1 MTNYKL
7 IFLLIGFRW
16 ALDNQLLLGYR
27 ISLMP
32 EVPIACVD
40 PVMEAHM
47 LQRLEGYNPDH
58 FVGNAATLGTL
69 GPRSARANRNLPR
82 WDAVSRRV
90 STWSILDLRN
100 ENLLE
105 SELFAPVLGCT
116 DALSYYESFW
126 PLLVEEVHARLRSKL
141 DFAIQIEG
149 RLEVANS
156 DSVFMLV
163 NFDGFKLIKGD
174 FVLLSSRITGDQ
186 HSASVGLVDSICK
199 DSIPGSQDYKVRIY
213 THTSHFFLPGKFFHI
228 KLLFREESIQ
238 ALKQVF
244 DFIGSAPETLWSPIL
259 RASLLQ
265 ASCSPVTENHCCQC
279 VGNITNVFRLCPE
292 QSQAITAVHS
302 RPGVSI
308 IHGKYGTGRTACALS
323 VALVHTQ
330 CCALRFPP
338 EEQISHR
345 TLLCLPTDSTV
356 RLVAERL
363 HNLSI
368 KDQVVFLSQNISAK
382 DGVLTAHQVI
392 SDIKMLSKQYRIYA
406 VSHSKDDLET
416 CLKTAAT
423 VNVLQSF
430 KFFRCIIESLKK
442 CVSPTFSGDSNL
454 TKLLELSDL
463 TLSREA
469 ETSLLHE
476 LLLSSICVVCS
487 VQMIPQ
493 LLDCS
498 TFEMVVIDDA
508 SMLCEYETLLLL
520 SLCTTSLCLVGD
532 PDELP
537 APCASRLASECG
549 LDYSLIYRIF
559 HSKCANTS
567 QLSIQHRE
575 AHVMETEWQPPPDV
589 PGGNGLIN
597 LCEGEADFQGTEE
610 GGFLNLAEIKAI
622 NILLR
627 KANLP
632 QNYRIG
638 VACPYESQRKG
649 IKSLTSNHDKLKVGL
664 PNDFVGIDVDVM
676 IVSYTI
682 TQHVIALKKDPFLPH
697 EVGLLLSRASKATWV
712 LGDVK
717 AMSRSLSW
725 KFGWE
730 PIASQNIETIEFFVQ
745 HLKTNSDLT
754 FLSRK
759 ESSNLD
765 NLQWNPV
772 VTQKFINTT
781 KGFSQAH
788 RHVIVH
794 CFLHGLASGKSFPS
808 TLPARKVLPPE
819 TSSKRD
825 LESIATDLLYVT
837 RVDFFDLSII
847 WAIGLDLEKREQS
860 RIFFDLCPFQEEV
873 QAIRSNVK
881 LLLSAYSPQQIM
893 MSSTGG
899 HKRPFKWTPQDWDRD
914 LAQFLSPDFV
924 GHSTEPDPTVKE
936 QSLLD
941 TLSKKKLYR
950 VSNRINAIMK
960 ENFDRDLEMDLWL
973 TPEEEDLV
981 SRSSSLLIHG
991 RSGTGKTTVLLRMMH
1006 CRQSAAS
1013 NNRQLFLTVSP
1024 ILCESAKRAAG
1035 ISSTTGSLIDEVT
1048 EDSLHNTIPSSFL
1061 QLRPEHFPLF
1071 LTYKKFLDMLDNSL
1085 PIPFLRGSP
1094 DTDAL
1099 HSKSLFKS
1107 QISTVASPKSLK
1119 VRVDFDIFMRD
1130 YWLKMP
1136 TELRKGLLPEQ
1147 VYTEIM
1153 SCIKGGE
1160 ELFKPSSSAGHL
1172 TLEQYN
1178 DDKRR
1183 NKSLESSKVYSLF
1196 SCYNQKR
1203 LEHPDHYDDCD
1214 RIIHVFV
1221 SLRSLQR
1228 DKPQLF
1234 KEKYLKYIY
1243 VDEIQDCTPAQ
1254 IALLKLVKTR
1264 DTCIVFAGD
1273 TAQAIS
1279 KGVSFSFKG
1288 LRDICFDLV
1297 TGSDKSRVPP
1307 VRFLEK
1313 NFRTHR
1319 RILNIGNILTKF
1331 MRNWPDGIEDTA
1343 PETSELEGPCPSFF
1357 SGSVEDILKELFS
1370 TTNKISMGAKQVILV
1385 RNQASKTRVQKIV
1398 EMGVVLAVPES
1409 KGCEWDDVIV
1419 VNFFSDGM
1427 QDQVDW
1433 RVIYTLLTRM
1443 ESVNG
1448 ITSIPPGPPFDPVK
1462 HFNILSEFKNFYVAV
1477 TRARK
1482 RLLIL
1487 EDTEDSNIPLIKIL
1501 LACRHLSTKPGIFMD
1516 TESSEN
1522 DWMHRGEQM
1531 YNTQQFLSAASCFE
1545 YAGDSNKSKLAVAMH
1560 LRKIGL
1566 EHNNVLDLKKAV
1578 TIFDELKQFTH
1589 AADVAIRLQD
1599 WQLAALFNRKLGN
1612 WNQATK
1618 FYLEA
1623 EQLREAVI
1631 MWEIDAK
1638 DPERALELSAELL
1651 PAEALRIA
1659 QTYESTI
1666 PREILTDCMKTSAR
1680 IFKNNDKQTAMRQAL
1695 RLVPRHDSIRLLE
1708 LWGYFED
1715 VIREYEEHNEFEL
1728 AAESL
1733 ERRGILDR
1741 ASRFWLKAKKVTQG
1755 LSCAMRHLSCCFW
1768 NDSLAEE
1775 NQEHFISEI
1784 IGTNSLVPSDLA
1796 TVLALSSL
1804 SKGIKICNSR
1814 QPLCA
1819 QLWIRKKILDTIEC
1833 STPSYSYIRGVLMS
1847 FIAGVQAILPSAELF
1862 RFFASVQIATLVHV
1876 DYTKWLSDSR
1886 KEKITVALFLQEA
1899 KKYFTKM
1906 LLDYCLKFI
1915 PLLARRNRQNFLFL
1929 QALKEF
1935 CKGQSLLEIWKK
1947 IQERRSQEEPRPP
1960 TTLPNLV
1967 DRPGY
1972 SPSAAPLGE
1981 NKQASNFSPSA
1992 LHAATPAESNLQQ
2005 PQRLSPTEDTPSEY
2019 VDIPQASLLALTRGV
2034 VHIPKIQITRRPQP
2048 PMQALTSL
2056 PSATTQCTP
2065 EEPLN
2070 STTDFQ
2076 VQQCDEDPS
2085 HSKGTTEQN
2094 HHPTRG
2100 DTAPIQQQEVVLE
2113 LSSLQPTQ
2121 TEVQAEHSI
2130 SIPQQMEDIHELPQ
2144 AEDEEEEQ
2152 GEDLI
2157 PTLFTSTSAS
2167 SASSSSSSSS
2177 YDPAAPEFTPSN
2189 QPQSIE
2195 QTQFELSKERIYTVP
2210 YRLMF
2215 QQEAVPVL
2223 GRIARTLESM
2233 LPLAEVTKQTR
2244 FQDEY
2249 DLLFDDLE
2257 QDWHRLNVESLWHTS
2272 AVADP
2277 QRLREHI
2284 ALAED
2289 HMNRVTRLMLRIT
2302 SEKV

>member
-1 MTNYKL
+1 
-7 IFLLIGFRW
+7 
-16 ALDNQLLLGYR
+16 
-27 ISLMP
+27 
-32 EVPIACVD
+32 
-40 PVMEAHM
+40 
-47 LQRLEGYNPDH
+47 
-58 FVGNAATLGTL
+58 
-69 GPRSARANRNLPR
+69 
-82 WDAVSRRV
+82 
-90 STWSILDLRN
+90 
-100 ENLLE
+100 
-105 SELFAPVLGCT
+105 
-116 DALSYYESFW
+116 
-126 PLLVEEVHARLRSKL
+126 
-141 DFAIQIEG
+141 
-149 RLEVANS
+149 
-156 DSVFMLV
+156 
-163 NFDGFKLIKGD
+163 
-174 FVLLSSRITGDQ
+174 
-186 HSASVGLVDSICK
+186 
-199 DSIPGSQDYKVRIY
+199 
-213 THTSHFFLPGKFFHI
+213 
-228 KLLFREESIQ
+228 
-238 ALKQVF
+238 
-244 DFIGSAPETLWSPIL
+244 
-259 RASLLQ
+259 
-265 ASCSPVTENHCCQC
+265 
-279 VGNITNVFRLCPE
+279 
-292 QSQAITAVHS
+292 
-302 RPGVSI
+302 
-308 IHGKYGTGRTACALS
+308 
-323 VALVHTQ
+323 
-330 CCALRFPP
+330 
-338 EEQISHR
+338 
-345 TLLCLPTDSTV
+345 
-356 RLVAERL
+356 
-363 HNLSI
+363 
-368 KDQVVFLSQNISAK
+368 
-382 DGVLTAHQVI
+382 
-392 SDIKMLSKQYRIYA
+392 
-406 VSHSKDDLET
+406 
-416 CLKTAAT
+416 
-423 VNVLQSF
+423 
-430 KFFRCIIESLKK
+430 
-442 CVSPTFSGDSNL
+442 
-454 TKLLELSDL
+454 
-463 TLSREA
+463 
-469 ETSLLHE
+469 
-476 LLLSSICVVCS
+476 
-487 VQMIPQ
+487 
-493 LLDCS
+493 
-498 TFEMVVIDDA
+498 
-508 SMLCEYETLLLL
+508 
-520 SLCTTSLCLVGD
+520 
-532 PDELP
+532 
-537 APCASRLASECG
+537 
-549 LDYSLIYRIF
+549 
-559 HSKCANTS
+559 
-567 QLSIQHRE
+567 
-575 AHVMETEWQPPPDV
+575 
-589 PGGNGLIN
+589 
-597 LCEGEADFQGTEE
+597 
-610 GGFLNLAEIKAI
+610 
-622 NILLR
+622 
-627 KANLP
+627 
-632 QNYRIG
+632 
-638 VACPYESQRKG
+638 
-649 IKSLTSNHDKLKVGL
+649 
-664 PNDFVGIDVDVM
+664 M
-676 IVSYTI
+676 IV
-682 TQHVIALKKDPFLPH
+682 H
-697 EVGLLLSRASKATWV
+697 W
-712 LGDVK
+712 
-717 AMSRSLSW
+717 
-725 KFGWE
+725 
-730 PIASQNIETIEFFVQ
+730 
-745 HLKTNSDLT
+745 
-754 FLSRK
+754 
-759 ESSNLD
+759 
-765 NLQWNPV
+765 
-772 VTQKFINTT
+772 
-781 KGFSQAH
+781 
-788 RHVIVH
+788 
-794 CFLHGLASGKSFPS
+794 FLHGLASGKQFP
-808 TLPARKVLPPE
+808 TTQPARTVLPPE
-819 TSSKRD
+819 TSSQTA
-825 LESIATDLLYVT
+825 LESTTTDLLYVT
-837 RVDFFDLSII
+837 RVDFFDLT
-847 WAIGLDLEKREQS
+847 
-860 RIFFDLCPFQEEV
+860 
-873 QAIRSNVK
+873 
-881 LLLSAYSPQQIM
+881 YSPQQIM
-893 MSSTGG
+893 MCRTGD
-899 HKRPFKWTPQDWDRD
+899 HKSPFKWTPQDWDRD
-914 LAQFLSPDFV
+914 MAQYVSPDFV

-950 VSNRINAIMK
+950 VSNRINTIMK

-1006 CRQSAAS
+1006 CRQSAAV

-1048 EDSLHNTIPSSFL
+1048 EDSLHNAIPSSFL

-1085 PIPFLRGSP
+1085 PDPFLRGSL
-1094 DTDAL
+1094 DTDTI

-1107 QISTVASPKSLK
+1107 QISNVASHKALK

-1130 YWLKMP
+1130 YWFKMP

-1160 ELFKPSSSAGHL
+1160 ELFKPASSAGHL
-1172 TLEQYN
+1172 TPEQYR

-1183 NKSLESSKVYSLF
+1183 NKSLDPAKVYSLF

-1203 LEHPDHYDDCD
+1203 IEHPDHYDDCD
-1214 RIIHVFV
+1214 RIRHVFV

-1228 DKPQLF
+1228 DNPQVF
-1234 KEKYLKYIY
+1234 KEKYLKCIY

-1254 IALLKLVKTR
+1254 IALLKFVKTR

-1319 RILNIGNILTKF
+1319 RILNIGNILTRL
-1331 MRNWPDGIEDTA
+1331 MRNWPDAIEDTA
-1343 PETSELEGPCPSFF
+1343 PETI
-1357 SGSVEDILKELFS
+1357 EDILKQLFS
-1370 TTNKISMGAKQVILV
+1370 TTNNISMGAKQVILV
-1385 RNQASKTRVQKIV
+1385 RNQASKTRIQQIV
-1398 EMGVVLAVPES
+1398 EMGLVLAVPES

-1433 RVIYTLLTRM
+1433 RVIYTLLARM

-1448 ITSIPPGPPFDPVK
+1448 ITTIPPGPPFDPVK
-1462 HFNILSEFKNFYVAV
+1462 HFNILSELKNFYVAV

-1531 YNTQQFLSAASCFE
+1531 YNTQQFESAASCFE
-1545 YAGDSNKSKLAVAMH
+1545 YAGDSNKAKLAVAMH

-1566 EHNNVLDLKKAV
+1566 EQNNVLDLKKAV

-1589 AADVAIRLQD
+1589 AADVAIRLKD

-1623 EQLREAVI
+1623 EQLKEAVI

-1666 PREILTDCMKTSAR
+1666 PREVLTDCMKTSAR
-1680 IFKNNDKQTAMRQAL
+1680 VFKNNAKQTAMTQAL
-1695 RLVPRHDSIRLLE
+1695 RFVPRHDSIRLLE

-1715 VIREYEEHNEFEL
+1715 VIREYEEHDEFEL

-1741 ASRFWLKAKKVTQG
+1741 ASRFWLKAKNVTQG

-1768 NDSLAEE
+1768 NDSLGEE

-1784 IGTNSLVPSDLA
+1784 TGTNSLLSTDRS

-1804 SKGIKICNSR
+1804 SKGIKIWNSR
-1814 QPLCA
+1814 QSRCT
-1819 QLWIRKKILDTIEC
+1819 QLWIMKKILDTTEC
-1833 STPSYSYIRGVLMS
+1833 NTRSYSYIRGVLMS
-1847 FIAGVQAILPSAELF
+1847 FIEGVQAILPSTELF

-1876 DYTKWLSDSR
+1876 DYTEWLSDSS
-1886 KEKITVALFLQEA
+1886 KEKITVALFMQEA
-1899 KKYFTKM
+1899 KKYFTKI

-1915 PLLARRNRQNFLFL
+1915 PLLARRHPQNFLFL

-1947 IQERRSQEEPRPP
+1947 IQEIRNQEQPHPP

-1967 DRPGY
+1967 DRAGY
-1972 SPSAAPLGE
+1972 SPSSAPLGE
-1981 NKQASNFSPSA
+1981 SNQASNFSPSA
-1992 LHAATPAESNLQQ
+1992 LHAATPAESTLQQ
-2005 PQRLSPTEDTPSEY
+2005 PQRLSPTEDTQSEY
-2019 VDIPQASLLALTRGV
+2019 ADSPQGSLMALTRGV
-2034 VHIPKIQITRRPQP
+2034 VHIPKIQITRRPQLP
-2048 PMQALTSL
+2048 IQALTSL

-2065 EEPLN
+2065 EEQLN
-2070 STTDFQ
+2070 SKTDFQ
-2076 VQQCDEDPS
+2076 VQQCVEASS
-2085 HSKGTTEQN
+2085 HSKGATEQN
-2094 HHPTRG
+2094 HHPNRG
-2100 DTAPIQQQEVVLE
+2100 DTVPIQQQEAVLE

-2157 PTLFTSTSAS
+2157 PTLFTSTSTS
-2167 SASSSSSSSS
+2167 SASSSS
-2177 YDPAAPEFTPSN
+2177 YDPAAPEFIPSN

-2195 QTQFELSKERIYTVP
+2195 QIQFELSEERIYTVP

-2257 QDWHRLNVESLWHTS
+2257 QDWQRLNVESLWHTS

-2284 ALAED
+2284 ALTED